1 MPLRVPP
8 ALSSSQCYRRAVV
21 RACAEQLR
29 VIEGRLDVGCG
40 PRFEEQLSQDDLNG
54 VARAILTLQRRTELC
69 SETAWL
75 DELARLSSAEV
86 DERCVELV
94 RRIKER
100 LDELARAVVPAV
112 EPTTLLGLAVV
123 RRGTESE
130 PCRGKVLEYNAA
142 TGFRLQYT
150 DGDAEDVA
158 LRELTSMLVR
168 DDGSS
173 MLELKDGE
181 SKLVRDGDGGSG
193 DGGGGGGAGSG
204 AVADLMAGPL
214 AGLAQSHDG
223 GAAAAGG
230 MCVKRVY
237 ERLAR
242 HRREQE
248 EAAAVAEAAM
258 AAKQE
263 AEAEARRSGRG
274 RRRRTR
280 RRRRRVRRPSACQRR
295 RQNPA
300 KNEAG
305 RQRRGPVRCRRRR
318 RARRPRRRHRRRAQ
332 PRRLRRRGRRWRR
345 CGPPAAF
352 AGVAAVAA
360 DDASEWI
367 GDGPL
372 RADELPPEEPPP
384 PPPPPPKP
392 RLPTYSGL
400 TIQEVEET
408 TVAAREAA
416 GKRRKSVPRELR
428 GLAMPDREWNVSMPF
443 HTTAAGGY
451 TTRGGFASDDA
462 AAAQAAAEAARELHQ
477 RRVREK
483 EEAEAAAEGGGAAR
497 SANGGADADGGG
509 DDGAGP
515 PAEQRPR
522 LEPSDADADADAEA
536 QAAPERELRSNTL
549 YE

>member
-263 AEAEARRSGRG
+263 AEAEAREERERAAAANAAAAAAGAAPVSVPAPPPKSGKKRG
-274 RRRRTR
+274 RPPKAGTSP
-280 RRRRRVRRPSACQRR
+280 VPPPAESAAAAAAP
-295 RQNPA
+295 PA
-300 KNEAG
+300 ESAAEEAAG
-305 RQRRGPVRCRRRR
+305 G
-318 RARRPRRRHRRRAQ
+318 AGGTGG
-332 PRRLRRRGRRWRR
+332 L
-345 CGPPAAF
+345 PPAAF
-352 AGVAAVAA
+352 AGVAAVAAA

-515 PAEQRPR
+515 PAEQRPN
-522 LEPSDADADADAEA
+522 LEPSDADAEADAEA
-536 QAAPERELRSNTL
+536 QAAPVS
-549 YE
+549 

>member
-173 MLELKDGE
+173 MLELKDG
-181 SKLVRDGDGGSG
+181 
-193 DGGGGGGAGSG
+193 A
-204 AVADLMAGPL
+204 
-214 AGLAQSHDG
+214 
-223 GAAAAGG
+223 
-230 MCVKRVY
+230 
-237 ERLAR
+237 
-242 HRREQE
+242 
-248 EAAAVAEAAM
+248 
-258 AAKQE
+258 
-263 AEAEARRSGRG
+263 
-274 RRRRTR
+274 
-280 RRRRRVRRPSACQRR
+280 
-295 RQNPA
+295 
-300 KNEAG
+300 
-305 RQRRGPVRCRRRR
+305 
-318 RARRPRRRHRRRAQ
+318 
-332 PRRLRRRGRRWRR
+332 
-345 CGPPAAF
+345 
-352 AGVAAVAA
+352 
-360 DDASEWI
+360 
-367 GDGPL
+367 
-372 RADELPPEEPPP
+372 EPP
-384 PPPPPPKP
+384 
-392 RLPTYSGL
+392 R
-400 TIQEVEET
+400 
-408 TVAAREAA
+408 
-416 GKRRKSVPRELR
+416 
-428 GLAMPDREWNVSMPF
+428 
-443 HTTAAGGY
+443 
-451 TTRGGFASDDA
+451 
-462 AAAQAAAEAARELHQ
+462 
-477 RRVREK
+477 
-483 EEAEAAAEGGGAAR
+483 
-497 SANGGADADGGG
+497 
-509 DDGAGP
+509 
-515 PAEQRPR
+515 
-522 LEPSDADADADAEA
+522 
-536 QAAPERELRSNTL
+536 
-549 YE
+549 

>member
-248 EAAAVAEAAM
+248 EAAAVAEAAE

-263 AEAEARRSGRG
+263 AEAEARGERERVAAANAAAAAAGAAPVSVPAPPPKSGKKRG
-274 RRRRTR
+274 RPPKAGTSP
-280 RRRRRVRRPSACQRR
+280 VPPPAESAAAAAAP
-295 RQNPA
+295 PA
-300 KNEAG
+300 ESAAEEAAG
-305 RQRRGPVRCRRRR
+305 G
-318 RARRPRRRHRRRAQ
+318 AGGTGG
-332 PRRLRRRGRRWRR
+332 L
-345 CGPPAAF
+345 PPAAF
-352 AGVAAVAA
+352 AGVAAVAAA

-462 AAAQAAAEAARELHQ
+462 AAAQAAAEAARSSTRGACE
-477 RRVREK
+477 RRRRRRRRRR
-483 EEAEAAAEGGGAAR
+483 AAA
-497 SANGGADADGGG
+497 
-509 DDGAGP
+509 
-515 PAEQRPR
+515 PR
-522 LEPSDADADADAEA
+522 AVPT
-536 QAAPERELRSNTL
+536 AAPTRTAAATTAPDRRPSRATPTPTPTPTLLRQR
-549 YE
+549 